1 MKPAGSLTPLESAE
15 LSGPISPS
23 KLLEVEGGGGVGGG
37 VGGGGGGEGVG
48 VRLTAGGAELSE
60 PPQAVS
66 KAKVDADSKKVL
78 RDCNVSSRPQ
88 L

>member
-23 KLLEVEGGGGVGGG
+23 KLLEVEGGGGD
-37 VGGGGGGEGVG
+37 GGEGVGVG